1 MKKILA
7 QWLRQPYFRA
17 ALLFA
22 VFMLPA
28 TLIRL
33 VLFFYYRED
42 FQSLSPEQI
51 FISLIVGLRFDFS
64 IAAMLIGIPVL
75 LMLLPFRWSHHRNW
89 QLFCGGF
96 IYIAW
101 LLFIVLMMGDTLYFG
116 YVHRHVG
123 SEVFTIS
130 NDVNSMLKIVLT
142 QYRIELV
149 LLALIAIAGAWLWHY
164 LAVNI
169 PTSPKRPGL
178 RLVALPFILL
188 LMVIVE
194 RGGYTGKPMGVG
206 DAFFSDSLAQGY
218 LAMNGAF
225 AATRAWVEETPTLK
239 EFMPQQEAVAIT
251 QAFLA
256 SPNTRF
262 TNPEYP
268 LLRNT
273 FPEKLKTKPNVVVL
287 MLESWGAIHI
297 DALRREMAMP
307 ALGAT
312 PNFDQLAQQG
322 RLYTKFYANGQRSI
336 QGAAAILASQ
346 PTLPGMPL
354 LGLGMEQNRLS
365 FMGHL
370 ARSQGYQTIF
380 LQSSDHG
387 SFHFDAIAARAGF
400 TDYFGAEEI
409 PNLHEHPKPPSTWGT
424 WDHNTFQYAN
434 KLFAEANKPF
444 IGYIFTSTTH
454 TPWII
459 PDARWNKFAGGT
471 HKDAFRNS
479 LYYADWALGQL
490 IDAAKKSGY
499 YDNTIFVLT
508 ADHVD
513 EFSEN
518 TDVVPNQFHIPLLIV
533 GPGIKPGIDTRVGSQ
548 FDIVPTL
555 IDLCGWS
562 VPYAGMGRSLMD
574 DSRIDE
580 RASFSVRGEIIDW
593 ITDNGWVSHNLN
605 RRAGKEKDM
614 PEERA
619 VMLEHRLLA
628 DYQTMIQMQISNHF
642 LPPGD

>member
-1 MKKILA
+1 MNKILA
-7 QWLRQPYFRA
+7 KYLSQPYLRA
-17 ALLFA
+17 ALLLA
-22 VFMLPA
+22 LFMLPA
-28 TLIRL
+28 TLIRV
-33 VLFFYYRED
+33 VLYFYYRED
-42 FQSLSPEQI
+42 FQGLGLGQI
-51 FISLIVGLRFDFS
+51 FTSLIVGLRFDVS
-64 IAAMLIGIPVL
+64 MTAMLIGIPIL
-75 LMLLPFRWSHHRNW
+75 LILLPFRWSHHRNW
-89 QLFCGGF
+89 QLLCGGI

-101 LLFIVLMMGDTLYFG
+101 LLFIVLMMGDMLYFG
-116 YVHRHVG
+116 NVHRHVG
-123 SEVFTIS
+123 SEVLTMS
-130 NDVNSMLKIVLT
+130 NDVNSMVQIALT
-142 QYRIELV
+142 EYRPALV
-149 LLALIAIAGAWLWHY
+149 LLTLIAIAGALLWHH
-164 LAVNI
+164 LIIHI
-169 PTSPKRPGL
+169 PAPPKRPWL
-178 RLVALPFILL
+178 RLLALPFILL
-188 LMVIVE
+188 LMVVVE

-239 EFMPQQEAVAIT
+239 EFMPQQQAVAMT
-251 QAFLA
+251 QVFLA
-256 SPNTRF
+256 SPNTKF

-268 LLRNT
+268 LLRNY
-273 FPEKLKTKPNVVVL
+273 FPEAAKTKPNVVVL

-297 DALRREMAMP
+297 DALRHEMNLP

-312 PNFDQLAQQG
+312 PNFDRLAQQG
-322 RLYTKFYANGQRSI
+322 RLYTKFYGNGQRSI

-365 FMGHL
+365 FMGQL
-370 ARSQGYQTIF
+370 AHSQGYQTIF

-434 KLFAEANKPF
+434 KLFAEAKKPF

-459 PDARWNKFAGGT
+459 PDAKWNKFTGGT
-471 HKDAFRNS
+471 DRDAFRNS
-479 LYYADWALGQL
+479 LFYADWALGQL
-490 IDAAKKSGY
+490 IESAKKSGY

-513 EFSEN
+513 EFAEN
-518 TDVVPNQFHIPLLIV
+518 TEFVPNQFHIPLLIV

-562 VPYAGMGRSLMD
+562 GPYAGMGRSLMD
-574 DSRIDE
+574 DTRIGE
-580 RASFSVRGEIIDW
+580 RASFSVRGEVIDW
-593 ITDNGWVSHNLN
+593 ITDKGWVSHNLE
-605 RRAGKEKDM
+605 RRAGNSKDM
-614 PEERA
+614 KAEQA
-619 VMLEHRLLA
+619 ALLEQRLLA
-628 DYQTMIQMQISNHF
+628 DYQTAIQMQISNHF

>member
-1 MKKILA
+1 MKKIPTQSLS
-7 QWLRQPYFRA
+7 QPYLRA
-17 ALLFA
+17 ALLLA

-33 VLFFYYRED
+33 VLYFYYRED
-42 FQSLSPEQI
+42 FQSLGLNQI
-51 FISLIVGLRFDFS
+51 FTSLIVGLRFDVS
-64 IAAMLIGIPVL
+64 MAAMLIGIPL
-75 LMLLPFRWSHHRNW
+75 LLILLPFRWSHHRFW
-89 QLFCGGF
+89 QLLWGGF
-96 IYIAW
+96 IYFAW
-101 LLFIVLMMGDTLYFG
+101 LSFIALMMGDTLYFG
-116 YVHRHVG
+116 NVHRHVG
-123 SEVFTIS
+123 SEVLTMS
-130 NDVNSMLKIVLT
+130 NDVSSMIQIALS
-142 QYRIELV
+142 QYRLALV
-149 LLALIAIAGAWLWHY
+149 LLMLIAIAGALLWHY
-164 LAVNI
+164 LIINI
-169 PTSPKRPGL
+169 PTPPKRPWL
-178 RLVALPFILL
+178 RILALPCILL
-188 LMVIVE
+188 LLVIVE

-206 DAFFSDSLAQGY
+206 DAFFSDSVPQGY

-225 AATRAWVEETPTLK
+225 AATRAWVEQKPTLK
-239 EFMPQQEAVAIT
+239 EFMPQQEAVAMT

-256 SPNTRF
+256 SPNTKF

-268 LLRNT
+268 LLRNSN
-273 FPEKLKTKPNVVVL
+273 PVKLKTKPNVVVL

-297 DALRREMAMP
+297 DALRREMNLP
-307 ALGAT
+307 SLGAT
-312 PNFDQLAQQG
+312 PNFDRLAQQG
-322 RLYTKFYANGQRSI
+322 RLFTKFYGNGQRSI

-365 FMGHL
+365 FMGQL
-370 ARSQGYQTIF
+370 AHSQGYQTIF

-400 TDYFGAEEI
+400 SNYFGAEEI
-409 PNLHEHPKPPSTWGT
+409 PNLHENPKPPSTWGT

-459 PDARWNKFAGGT
+459 PDARWNKFTGGT
-471 HKDAFRNS
+471 DRDAFRNS
-479 LYYADWALGQL
+479 LFYADWALGQL
-490 IDAAKKSGY
+490 IEAAKKSGY

-513 EFSEN
+513 EFAEN
-518 TDVVPNQFHIPLLIV
+518 TEFVPNQFHIPLLMV

-593 ITDNGWVSHNLN
+593 ITNKGWVSHNLD
-605 RRAGKEKDM
+605 RRVGNTKDM
-614 PEERA
+614 PEARA
-619 VMLEHRLLA
+619 ALLEKRLLA
-628 DYQTMIQMQISNHF
+628 DYQMSIQMQISNHF
-642 LPPGD
+642 LPPGE

>member
-1 MKKILA
+1 MNKILNKC
-7 QWLRQPYFRA
+7 LSQPYLR
-17 ALLFA
+17 ALLLL
-22 VFMLPA
+22 VLFMLPA
-28 TLIRL
+28 TLIRV
-33 VLFFYYRED
+33 VLYFYYWED
-42 FQSLSPEQI
+42 FQGLGLDQI
-51 FISLIVGLRFDFS
+51 FTSLLIGLRFDVS
-64 IAAMLIGIPVL
+64 MAAMLIGIPVL
-75 LMLLPFRWSHHRNW
+75 LILLPFRWSHHRYW
-89 QLFCGGF
+89 QLLCGVL

-101 LLFIVLMMGDTLYFG
+101 LLFIALMMGDLLYFG
-116 YVHRHVG
+116 NVHRHVG
-123 SEVFTIS
+123 SEVLTMS
-130 NDVNSMLKIVLT
+130 NDMNSMIQIALT
-142 QYRIELV
+142 QYRPALV
-149 LLALIAIAGAWLWHY
+149 LLTLIAISGAFLWRY
-164 LAVNI
+164 LILNI
-169 PTSPKRPGL
+169 PTPPRSPWL
-178 RLVALPFILL
+178 RLFALPFILL
-188 LMVIVE
+188 LMVIFE

-239 EFMPQQEAVAIT
+239 EFMPQQQAVLLT
-251 QAFLA
+251 QTFLA
-256 SPNTRF
+256 SPNTQF
-262 TNPEYP
+262 TNPQYP
-268 LLRNT
+268 LLRNY
-273 FPEKLKTKPNVVVL
+273 FPEKIINKPNIVVL
-287 MLESWGAIHI
+287 MLESWGALHI
-297 DALRREMAMP
+297 DAVRREMKLP

-312 PNFDQLAQQG
+312 PNFDRLAQQG
-322 RLYTKFYANGQRSI
+322 RLFTKFYGNGQRSI

-365 FMGHL
+365 FMGQL
-370 ARSQGYQTIF
+370 AHSQGYKTIF

-400 TDYFGAEEI
+400 THYFGAEEI
-409 PNLHEHPKPPSTWGT
+409 PNLHENPKPPSTWGT

-459 PDARWNKFAGGT
+459 PDSRWNKFTGGT
-471 HKDAFRNS
+471 DRDAFRNS
-479 LYYADWALGQL
+479 LFYADWALGQL

-513 EFSEN
+513 EFAEN
-518 TDVVPNQFHIPLLIV
+518 TEMVPNQFHIPLLIV

-574 DSRIDE
+574 DTRIDE

-593 ITDNGWVSHNLN
+593 ITDKGWVSHNLD
-605 RRAGKEKDM
+605 RRAGNSKDLTEKQ
-614 PEERA
+614 A
-619 VMLEHRLLA
+619 ALLEQRLLA
-628 DYQTMIQMQISNHF
+628 DYQVAIQLQISNRF

>member
-1 MKKILA
+1 MKKILTKC
-7 QWLRQPYFRA
+7 LRQSYLRA
-17 ALLFA
+17 ALLLA

-28 TLIRL
+28 TAIRL
-33 VLFFYYRED
+33 VLYFYYRED
-42 FQSLSPEQI
+42 FQSLNLNQI
-51 FISLIVGLRFDFS
+51 FTSLLVGLRFDAS
-64 IAAMLIGIPVL
+64 MAAMLIGIPIL
-75 LMLLPFRWSHHRNW
+75 LMLLPFQWSHQRYW
-89 QLFCGGF
+89 QLLCGGF
-96 IYIAW
+96 IYVAW
-101 LLFIVLMMGDTLYFG
+101 LLFIALMMGDTLYFG
-116 YVHRHVG
+116 NVHRHVG
-123 SEVFTIS
+123 SEVLTMS
-130 NDVNSMLKIVLT
+130 NDVSSMVKIALT
-142 QYRIELV
+142 QYR
-149 LLALIAIAGAWLWHY
+149 LALALLLLVAIAGALLWHY
-164 LAVNI
+164 LINNI
-169 PTSPKRPGL
+169 PAPPKRPWL
-178 RLVALPFILL
+178 RLVELPFILL
-188 LMVIVE
+188 LMVVVE

-225 AATRAWVEETPTLK
+225 AATRAWVEETPTLR
-239 EFMPQQEAVAIT
+239 EFMPQQQAVAVT
-251 QAFLA
+251 QAFLE
-256 SPNTRF
+256 SPNTKF

-268 LLRNT
+268 LLRNAS
-273 FPEKLKTKPNVVVL
+273 PEKSKTKPNVVVL

-297 DALRREMAMP
+297 DALRREMNLP

-312 PNFDQLAQQG
+312 PNFDQLAKHG
-322 RLYTKFYANGQRSI
+322 RLYTNFYGNGQRSI

-365 FMGHL
+365 FMGQMAH
-370 ARSQGYQTIF
+370 SQDYKTIF

-434 KLFAEANKPF
+434 KLFAEAKKPF

-459 PDARWNKFAGGT
+459 PDARWNKFTGGT
-471 HKDAFRNS
+471 DRDAFRNS
-479 LYYADWALGQL
+479 LFYADWALGQL
-490 IDAAKKSGY
+490 IEAAKKSGY
-499 YDNTIFVLT
+499 YENTIFVLT

-513 EFSEN
+513 EFAEN
-518 TDVVPNQFHIPLLIV
+518 TDLVPNQFHIPLLIV

-548 FDIVPTL
+548 FDIIPTL

-574 DSRIDE
+574 ETRIDE

-593 ITDNGWVSHNLN
+593 ITNNGWISHNLN
-605 RRAGKEKDM
+605 RRVGYSNDIQ
-614 PEERA
+614 EERA
-619 VMLEHRLLA
+619 ALLEKRLLA
-628 DYQTMIQMQISNHF
+628 DYQTAIQMQISNHF

>member
-1 MKKILA
+1 MKKKLTSC
-7 QWLRQPYFRA
+7 LSQPYLRA
-17 ALLFA
+17 ALLLAF
-22 VFMLPA
+22 FMLPA

-33 VLFFYYRED
+33 VLYFYYRED
-42 FQSLSPEQI
+42 FQSLGLGQI
-51 FISLIVGLRFDFS
+51 FTALIVGLRFDVS
-64 IAAMLIGIPVL
+64 MAAMLIGIPIL
-75 LMLLPFRWSHHRNW
+75 LMLLPFRWSHQRYW

-101 LLFIVLMMGDTLYFG
+101 LSFIALMIGDLLYFG
-116 YVHRHVG
+116 NVHRHVG
-123 SEVFTIS
+123 SEVLTMS
-130 NDVNSMLKIVLT
+130 NDVNSMVQIALT
-142 QYRIELV
+142 QYRLEL
-149 LLALIAIAGAWLWHY
+149 LLLVMVAIAGVFLWRY
-164 LAVNI
+164 LIINI
-169 PTSPKRPGL
+169 PSPPKRSWQ
-178 RLVALPFILL
+178 RLVVLPFILL
-188 LMVIVE
+188 LMVVVE

-239 EFMPQQEAVAIT
+239 EFMPQQQAISVT

-256 SPNTRF
+256 SPNTKF

-268 LLRNT
+268 LLRNSI
-273 FPEKLKTKPNVVVL
+273 PEKLKAKPNVVVL

-297 DALRREMAMP
+297 DALRREMNMP
-307 ALGAT
+307 MLGAT
-312 PNFDQLAQQG
+312 PNFDRLAQQG
-322 RLYTKFYANGQRSI
+322 RLYTKFYGNGQRSI

-365 FMGHL
+365 FMGQL
-370 ARSQGYQTIF
+370 AHSQGYQTIF

-434 KLFAEANKPF
+434 KLFNEAKKPF

-459 PDARWNKFAGGT
+459 PDAKWNKFTGGT
-471 HKDAFRNS
+471 DRDAFRSS
-479 LYYADWALGQL
+479 LFYADWALGQL
-490 IDAAKKSGY
+490 IDSAKKSGY

-513 EFSEN
+513 EFAEN
-518 TDVVPNQFHIPLLIV
+518 TEFVPNQFHIPLLLV

-548 FDIVPTL
+548 FDLVPTL

-574 DSRIDE
+574 DTRIDE

-593 ITDNGWVSHNLN
+593 ITNKGWVSHNLS
-605 RRAGKEKDM
+605 RRVDNSKDM
-614 PEERA
+614 TETRTA
-619 VMLEHRLLA
+619 LLEQHLLA
-628 DYQTMIQMQISNHF
+628 DYQTSIQMQITNHF